1 MVQFIADVGLVV
13 DKDVRIGDRPEVDDG
28 KKQESDA
35 GMQSRFYFFS
45 FFKRFFLYNN
55 TLNF

>member
-35 GMQSRFYFFS
+35 GMQSRFFFFS
-45 FFKRFFLYNN
+45 FFKMFLLYKK
-55 TLNF
+55 TCIF

>member
-28 KKQESDA
+28 KKQESGA
-35 GMQSRFYFFS
+35 GMQSLFS
-45 FFKRFFLYNN
+45 FFTCIHRFGL
-55 TLNF
+55 

>member
-1 MVQFIADVGLVV
+1 MQFIADVGLVV

-35 GMQSRFYFFS
+35 GMQSLFS
-45 FFKRFFLYNN
+45 FFTSIHRFGL
-55 TLNF
+55 

>member
-35 GMQSRFYFFS
+35 GMQSRFS
-45 FFKRFFLYNN
+45 FFTFIPRFGLSH
-55 TLNF
+55 TR

>member
-13 DKDVRIGDRPEVDDG
+13 DKDVRIRERPEVDDG

-35 GMQSRFYFFS
+35 GMQSLFS
-45 FFKRFFLYNN
+45 FFTCIHRFGL
-55 TLNF
+55 